1 MTYRKAKACSRQDI
15 RKVANFI
22 RRIDGSENVLFFD
35 IVRFLEIVFPSIVD
49 GFSLEIGTKDEMGDA
64 QGLTYPDKLVI
75 KIREDVY
82 DRAVKGVGRDRL
94 TLAHELY
101 HLLNHDESNI
111 TFARTDNEISLKTYE
126 DPEWQADAFGGEL
139 LIPKHLIAN
148 MTAEEIADKCQ
159 VSLAAAKFCKRH

>member
-111 TFARTDNEISLKTYE
+111 TFARTDNEISLKPYE

-139 LIPKHLIAN
+139 LIPKHLVAN
-148 MTAEEIADKCQ
+148 MTAEEIADQCQ